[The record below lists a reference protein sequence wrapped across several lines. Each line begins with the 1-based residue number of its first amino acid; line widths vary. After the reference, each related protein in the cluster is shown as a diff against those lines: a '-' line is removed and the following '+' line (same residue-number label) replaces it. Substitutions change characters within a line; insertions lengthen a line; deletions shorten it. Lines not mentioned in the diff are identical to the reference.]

1 MGANQENLQ
10 AMMEAYPGRMEAN
23 QGKLET
29 NKQKGEARA
38 EHYKCVPHTEAT
50 CLLTTL
56 QGQASSV
63 LHGVPKGATCE
74 ETGGM

>member
-1 MGANQENLQ
+1 
-10 AMMEAYPGRMEAN
+10 MEAN

-29 NKQKGEARA
+29 NLEKREAITK
-38 EHYKCVPHTEAT
+38 HYKCIPHAEAT
-50 CLLTTL
+50 HLLTSL

-74 ETGGM
+74 ETIGVCED